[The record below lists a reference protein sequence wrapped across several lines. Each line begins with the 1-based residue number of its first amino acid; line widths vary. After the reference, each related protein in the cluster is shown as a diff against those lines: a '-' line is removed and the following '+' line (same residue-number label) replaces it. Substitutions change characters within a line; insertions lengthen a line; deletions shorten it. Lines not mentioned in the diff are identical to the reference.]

1 MGCSLVDALMEF
13 SAVFWGMVHR
23 GLRLSVTNVQYKPE
37 FQCGREFRREEFLQE
52 VRLFAGML
60 DQPEIEKL
68 RSSS

>member
-1 MGCSLVDALMEF
+1 
-13 SAVFWGMVHR
+13 MVHR

-37 FQCGREFRREEFLQE
+37 FQCGREFRREVFLQE
-52 VRLFAGML
+52 VRLFGGML